1 MSPISAVSSDSGQ
14 TFARKRAKLA
24 QKGRRVKLKYE
35 FWPEPIY
42 KTGACDADF
51 EMRRAVDSKRSGVRC
66 RNVQQ
71 PERFKPSSATA
82 DKASK
87 KAEPARPKKQKAPL
101 GNDVLDEASFNS
113 QEPRPPPGSSKRLR
127 QNNHD
132 EEGGCQ
138 RQSKN
143 ARRSIAYDDDSR
155 FDVDERSASEDEMS
169 ASEDISASEDDFV
182 RKDSDDDDDDEDD
195 DDDVEQIGGRKL
207 VKGRISE
214 RQSFPSQV
222 LSLFLLLCIF

>member
-1 MSPISAVSSDSGQ
+1 
-14 TFARKRAKLA
+14 
-24 QKGRRVKLKYE
+24 
-35 FWPEPIY
+35 
-42 KTGACDADF
+42 
-51 EMRRAVDSKRSGVRC
+51 MRRAVDSKRSGVRC

-143 ARRSIAYDDDSR
+143 SRRSIAYDDDSR